1 MDICK
6 NLKHIF
12 IYGSNRIAPKTV
24 LSIPEKCTSIR
35 TIKIQNC
42 GRITDKII
50 DQLVS
55 KYPKI
60 EINKLSKKE
69 QSILVEVDLQSED
82 DIASQIIE
90 DIFDED

>member
-1 MDICK
+1 CGWGFLNNSSLKMTLDTCK

-24 LSIPEKCTSIR
+24 LSIPEKCTNIR

-42 GRITDKII
+42 ERITDKII
-50 DQLVS
+50 TQLVK

-60 EINKLSKKE
+60 EIKKL
-69 QSILVEVDLQSED
+69 
-82 DIASQIIE
+82 
-90 DIFDED
+90 